1 MLALDLMGQVA
12 VVTGASRGIGRSLAL
27 AMARRGAAI
36 VGTARTLE
44 GLAGRDGTLASLV
57 DEVVSMGGRA
67 IAVPAEITDPD
78 GAEEVVRRA
87 VAEYGRI
94 DVLLNNAGIFPHV
107 TIRDMTPEAWQDIM
121 DINVNAVFY
130 LCHHTLPVMTAQR
143 SGRIVNVTSYL
154 GTYYHPTHV
163 AYSATKAAV
172 DRLSINL
179 AQEVAEYGIQVNAWA
194 PGLTATDMTGG
205 RGEDVQALEE
215 PFLWLLTP
223 EATSYTGNIARR
235 DAFNKTW
242 GPISHA

>member
-1 MLALDLMGQVA
+1 MPDFDLTGQVA

-27 AMARRGAAI
+27 AMAHRGAAI

-44 GLAGRDGTLASLV
+44 GSAGQGGTLAGLV
-57 DEVVSMGGRA
+57 DEIVAMGGRA
-67 IAVPAEITDPD
+67 TAMPAEITDPA
-78 GAEEVVRRA
+78 GAEEVVGRA

-94 DVLLNNAGIFPHV
+94 DVLLNNAGTFPHV
-107 TIRDMTPEAWQDIM
+107 TIRDMTPEAWQDI
-121 DINVNAVFY
+121 INVNAVFY
-130 LCHHTLPVMTAQR
+130 LCHHTLPVMMAQR

-172 DRLSINL
+172 DRLSMNL

-235 DAFNKTW
+235 DEFNKTW